1 MAKAQRGHGGFFFL
15 LLLLFSFYRK
25 GFSNILS
32 FHKIL
37 QKCETW
43 SHNYF
48 AICSTAPKSSGISG
62 VHLNLLNNEKGI
74 LKAVFALLKCIGPF
88 RVDDDVV
95 FLNGKKFW
103 IIC

>member
-1 MAKAQRGHGGFFFL
+1 MGWALGTVHLGQCIVAFSIFFL
-15 LLLLFSFYRK
+15 QK
-25 GFSNILS
+25 GGFSNILS

-48 AICSTAPKSSGISG
+48 AICSTATKSLGISG

-74 LKAVFALLKCIGPF
+74 LKAVFCSVKMH
-88 RVDDDVV
+88 
-95 FLNGKKFW
+95 
-103 IIC
+103 